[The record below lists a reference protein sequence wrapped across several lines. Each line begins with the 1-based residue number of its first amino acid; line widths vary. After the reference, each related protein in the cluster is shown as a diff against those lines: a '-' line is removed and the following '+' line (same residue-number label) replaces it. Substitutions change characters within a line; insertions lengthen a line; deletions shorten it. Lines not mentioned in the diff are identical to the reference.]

1 MNSKR
6 KTQTEVLDYLAE
18 HFPALHKAAEVDRDW
33 VWLVVDLSGEVNKTI
48 REAIGKKGL
57 GFRFAKRGHVLE
69 NGTVGTWGHSCQRP
83 MPFKRRGDGK
93 WERKS
98 KEPETTGDESQ
109 DLETE
114 IMAVLSAA

>member
-33 VWLVVDLSGEVNKTI
+33 VWLVVDLSGEESKAV

-57 GFRFAKRGHVLE
+57 GFRFAKRGHTLG
-69 NGTVGTWGHSCQRP
+69 NGSVGTWGHSCQRP
-83 MPFKRRGDGK
+83 MPYKRRGDGK
-93 WERKS
+93 WECKA
-98 KEPETTGDESQ
+98 KGPESMGEGTQ
-109 DLETE
+109 DLEAE